1 MTDYNKLNKDI
12 TEWLKY
18 NILIDKLNNKT
29 KLIKEHK
36 NNLENTILSFIKDN
50 YLVEKKLKI
59 SNYHIFYNTSNSIPP
74 ISFKLIESVLSDT
87 LSPELKSIIINKIKI
102 VRENNKTESISLK
115 KKKIKQSKQSKI
127 LNH

>member
-59 SNYHIFYNTSNSIPP
+59 SNYHIFYNTSNSLPP
-74 ISFKLIESVLSDT
+74 ISFKLIETVLSDT

-102 VRENNKTESISLK
+102 VRENNTTESISLK